1 MENEQI
7 HTADSIESP
16 SEQGAKKIKP
26 SHERKS
32 VLDFR
37 KYTKQIWLAGLG
49 AFSRAEEVEAL
60 NKKLAE
66 LSEEELKQ
74 VAGGF
79 QTDPGKV
86 STCPFDTL
94 K

>member
-1 MENEQI
+1 M
-7 HTADSIESP
+7 
-16 SEQGAKKIKP
+16 K
-26 SHERKS
+26 
-32 VLDFR
+32 
-37 KYTKQIWLAGLG
+37 TKEELNALK
-49 AFSRAEEVEAL
+49 EEVENL

>member
-1 MENEQI
+1 MKGEN
-7 HTADSIESP
+7 AM
-16 SEQGAKKIKP
+16 K
-26 SHERKS
+26 
-32 VLDFR
+32 
-37 KYTKQIWLAGLG
+37 TKEELNALKD
-49 AFSRAEEVEAL
+49 EVETMYA
-60 NKKLAE
+60 KLAE
-66 LSEEELKQ
+66 LTEEELAQ